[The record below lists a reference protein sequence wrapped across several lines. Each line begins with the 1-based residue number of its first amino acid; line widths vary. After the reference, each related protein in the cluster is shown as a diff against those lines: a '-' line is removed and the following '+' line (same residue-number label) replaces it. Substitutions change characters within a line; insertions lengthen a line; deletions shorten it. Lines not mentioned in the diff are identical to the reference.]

1 MSSADV
7 AELIEEYQ
15 GMFDYNAIGYAC
27 LALLVYDWLTSLGQE
42 SVVIWSKPKTAAS
55 ALYIFSRYTVLLS
68 NVIALLAGFPGI
80 LITEVCHDY
89 YSITCGAQLFLSS
102 HRVFSALRVYALTQ
116 KNKPL
121 SAVVLVLGLGPFV
134 VNMAAIYQ
142 INFYFDD
149 AGCQAFF
156 VSTYTINIMQPGYT
170 LRRRLL
176 TLSAL
181 VVVFARAP
189 LILSDLIVVIVTW
202 FVSYKVVRL
211 AKNTIKGPTL
221 HQVMLGNGTLYF
233 LCLMVLNI
241 LQIMFYVLSIF
252 AFLTE
257 SYISEALDPLSSIL
271 ICHFILNLRQVDNQS
286 SHTSTPSF
294 VMPDLGHID
303 SLRSSFAG
311 PVQTTHS
318 DNVSETSDV

>member
-156 VSTYTINIMQPGYT
+156 VSTYTINIILTVDQ
-170 LRRRLL
+170 LCRL
-176 TLSAL
+176 
-181 VVVFARAP
+181 VVFARAP